1 MEVKR
6 KHALALQ
13 IKKKL
18 NQYMHLQH
26 VECTIGQ
33 SLNTSMSK
41 GAYIYMY
48 MCPYLDLLLKLWARE
63 LFSYGT
69 CKFMNNFTGCS

>member
-41 GAYIYMY
+41 GAYIYIY
-48 MCPYLDLLLKLWARE
+48 VHVSIFRPSPQTL
-63 LFSYGT
+63 GT
-69 CKFMNNFTGCS
+69 